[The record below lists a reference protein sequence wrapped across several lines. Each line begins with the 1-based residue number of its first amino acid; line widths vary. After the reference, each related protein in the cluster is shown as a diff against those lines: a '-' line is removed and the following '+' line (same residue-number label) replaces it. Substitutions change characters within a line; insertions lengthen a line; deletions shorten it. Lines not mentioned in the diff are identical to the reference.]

1 MENIQFAILKGQL
14 DINMGSILENMM
26 AQQLTANGFALHYF
40 DSKKTGE
47 IDFAV
52 QRGMSVDLVEVKS
65 GGDYKK
71 HSAMNR
77 MLAVEQ
83 WKFGKKLVF
92 CRSNVE
98 RDGEILYLPWYLIL
112 FYQMDA
118 LPEQLIYRV
127 DLSGL

>member
-1 MENIQFAILKGQL
+1 
-14 DINMGSILENMM
+14 MGSILENMM

-47 IDFAV
+47 IDFVV
-52 QRGMSVDLVEVKS
+52 QRGMSVDLVEIKS
-65 GGDYKK
+65 GSDYKK
-71 HSAMNR
+71 HAALNR
-77 MLAVEQ
+77 MLSVEN
-83 WKFGKKLVF
+83 WKFGKRLVF
-92 CRSNVE
+92 CGANVE

-118 LPEQLIYRV
+118 LPEKLLYQV